1 MGGGNKDG
9 KAVLPTRR
17 YDEAERPQEQG
28 PVEVSDPG
36 ETGRGR
42 NEGSRDLL
50 NKDRWR

>member
-1 MGGGNKDG
+1 MGAGW
-9 KAVLPTRR
+9 
-17 YDEAERPQEQG
+17 YDEAERPQEQR

-50 NKDRWR
+50 NKDRWREAQEIL